1 MPHPWHLFHRAR
13 YMGVMGSRAPAFKSA
28 VAAFLA
34 ALFLAPPLAAQGAG
48 ADREADLLRQLSEA
62 EDPHAAQM
70 IEGELRGLWGRSGS
84 ASVDLLLRRGQEALE
99 AGRPDEAIEHLTAA
113 IDWAPGFAEP
123 YVGRASAFYLTNRV
137 GPAIDDLRQ
146 ALVLNPDNWEALMG
160 FAIILEEVG
169 REEDALELW
178 SRVHDMHPQNPEAKA
193 SMDRLA
199 LQLQGRAL

>member
-1 MPHPWHLFHRAR
+1 
-13 YMGVMGSRAPAFKSA
+13 MGSRAPAFKSA

-34 ALFLAPPLAAQGAG
+34 ALLLASAPAAQEAE
-48 ADREADLLRQLSEA
+48 ADREADLLRQLAEA
-62 EDPHAAQM
+62 ENPQAAGM
-70 IEGELRGLWGRSGS
+70 IENEIRGLWGRSGS

-113 IDWAPGFAEP
+113 IDWAPDFAEP

-146 ALVLNPDNWEALMG
+146 ALVLNPHHWEALMG
-160 FAIILEEVG
+160 FGIILEEVG